1 MKTKALVLTFAVCAV
16 CTGSLVAQQTPSQEL
31 APIVAVEEQ
40 ERDLAKAERL
50 YKEAIGGG
58 KLSAAAKEMATLRL
72 AELLMKLGRSDEA
85 KQWMGKL
92 ASAQQGAVV
101 TLDDVTQQS
110 QERERQEAL
119 RAKARAL
126 VQKAMQQICPV
137 DYWVGTVGIVD
148 QELLRQIEWL
158 GDAAVPEIAA
168 VLAATKESL
177 AGKTA
182 SDLPALSSRGAPN
195 EENAKLEAVR
205 GLVGVLWNS
214 GSPAAR
220 AQLEAAYRDGSE
232 AFRMLLVCQ
241 AARHA
246 TSIRDLIVLWLQQDP
261 SDAVFWALAR
271 SGLFEPQGAGGQS
284 STQWATGRFVW
295 NEVAPETMLGAVERR
310 GPLVQGQV
318 LAALRP
324 SPDALGRI
332 VTFSAEVAPRACRLI
347 RALAKGTDPEPA
359 RLALRGLLLLQK
371 TPEGFECFVDHLGL
385 YGPDGYASWEGGPR
399 EWGTKEGNAYVFA
412 NKHALRLWPKLVA
425 AARLPL
431 TPSLRQW
438 LSNAIR
444 ACAQSL
450 DGAIVDD
457 LISIYDPRW
466 LDGALETLR
475 GRMDQSQAMRLL
487 EAFGRTNGPAL
498 QKGDPS
504 AHSWL
509 RALQDSDLP
518 PEALPLL
525 VSLQK
530 VAEGSDLSAWFDH
543 LVART
548 GNPEAAAWLVERAK
562 IASYVSRDLTNY
574 LLQLGRRTQAEPVR
588 AAMRQHAEK
597 VGSEAK
603 TRLYLALLSM
613 HDEATLTRIG
623 EVTESMPAVRH
634 DYATAK
640 EPKPVSPLGYLLMD
654 QPDPPHGFTE
664 AELLTFVRS
673 AEVLQRGGS
682 DSSLD
687 PARVPTPM
695 LMVLA
700 ERSELFVGR
709 VVYERSHEGERS
721 RSSSWQEAIAKRIAA
736 EEDMD
741 GPLHRWLRSA
751 LAKQGPALG
760 VVEHLGERDRG
771 TVRPQLER
779 WLAGDDAEMAWFA
792 FQKLSSMLPP
802 PDYEALTQSKH
813 AQVVEGAA
821 GSLMASG
828 TLSTATALRLLPKHS
843 DPDKV
848 VRYLGD
854 KFAVEAVPALLQ
866 LLQHEDSYLRQVASE
881 ALLKIRTVHEQKSYW
896 DRITKGLDA
905 SPTSAVEKLLLQ
917 AKPNAPTE
925 QRLLAITSL
934 GTLGVPEALPFLIE
948 WTQDADANIAKA
960 AKDAITQI
968 HLNPR
973 R

>member
-16 CTGSLVAQQTPSQEL
+16 CTGSLLAQQTPSQEL

-50 YKEAIGGG
+50 YKEAIDGG

-72 AELLMKLGRSDEA
+72 VELLTKLGKRDEA
-85 KQWMGKL
+85 KQWMEKL
-92 ASAQQGAVV
+92 ATAPQGAVV
-101 TLDDVTQQS
+101 TLDDATQASPQD
-110 QERERQEAL
+110 RERQEAL

-195 EENAKLEAVR
+195 EESAKLEAVR

-246 TSIRDLIVLWLQQDP
+246 NSIRDLIVLWLQQEP

-271 SGLFEPQGAGGQS
+271 SGLHEPKGGGGQGS
-284 STQWATGRFVW
+284 MQWANGRFVW

-310 GPLVQGQV
+310 GPLVQGQA
-318 LAALRP
+318 LAALRAL
-324 SPDALGRI
+324 PDALGRSG
-332 VTFSAEVAPRACRLI
+332 TFSAEVATRACRLI

-359 RLALRGLLLLQK
+359 RLALRGLIILQK

-385 YGPDGYASWEGGPR
+385 YGPDGYAGWEGGPR
-399 EWGTKEGNAYVFA
+399 EWGTKEGNDYVFA

-457 LISIYDPRW
+457 LVSIYDPRW
-466 LDGALETLR
+466 LAGALEALR

-487 EAFGRTNGPAL
+487 EAFGRTCGPAL

-504 AHSWL
+504 THPWL

-530 VAEGSDLSAWFDH
+530 VAEGSDISGWFDH

-562 IASYVSRDLTNY
+562 VDPSGSRDLTHY
-574 LLQLGRRTQAEPVR
+574 FLQLGRRTQAEPVR

-603 TRLYLALLSM
+603 SRLYLALLSM
-613 HDEATLTRIG
+613 RDEATLTRIG
-623 EVTESMPAVRH
+623 EGKENLPPARH
-634 DYATAK
+634 AYATAK
-640 EPKPVSPLGYLLMD
+640 DPKPITPLGYILMD

-664 AELLTFVRS
+664 AELLTFVRRTRL
-673 AEVLQRGGS
+673 EDRWI
-682 DSSLD
+682 DLD
-687 PARVPTPM
+687 PARVATPL

-700 ERSELFVGR
+700 EITTVALGR
-709 VVYERSHEGERS
+709 VSNQNGVVQGVASPGGG
-721 RSSSWQEAIAKRIAA
+721 SWQEAIAKRIAA
-736 EEDMD
+736 EEDLE
-741 GPLHRWLRSA
+741 GPLHRWLA
-751 LAKQGPALG
+751 DVAAKPGLAQRT
-760 VVEHLGERDRG
+760 VRHLGNRDLA
-771 TVRPQLER
+771 VIRPQLEHL
-779 WLAGDDAEMAWFA
+779 LAGDDAEGAMFA
-792 FQKLSSMLPP
+792 FLVLEDCEPA
-802 PDYEALTQSKH
+802 PDFAALTASKH
-813 AQVVEGAA
+813 KDVASLAA
-821 GSLMASG
+821 SRAMDRGNLPIAV
-828 TLSTATALRLLPKHS
+828 ALQLLPGFPAPEEIATYCGTK
-843 DPDKV
+843 
-848 VRYLGD
+848 L
-854 KFAVEAVPALLQ
+854 AVEAVPALLQ
-866 LLQHEDSYLRQVASE
+866 LLQHEKDSVREAASD
-881 ALLKIRTVHEQKSYW
+881 ALAKIRAVHEQRSYW

-917 AKPNAPTE
+917 SKPGAPPE

-948 WTQDADANIAKA
+948 WTQDADGNVAKA

>member
-50 YKEAIGGG
+50 YKEAIDGG

-72 AELLMKLGRSDEA
+72 AELLMKLGRRDEA

-110 QERERQEAL
+110 QDRERQEAL

-310 GPLVQGQV
+310 GPLVQGQA
-318 LAALRP
+318 LAALRAL
-324 SPDALGRI
+324 PDALGRSG
-332 VTFSAEVAPRACRLI
+332 TFSAEVATRACRLI

-487 EAFGRTNGPAL
+487 EAFGRTCGPAL

-504 AHSWL
+504 THSWL

-530 VAEGSDLSAWFDH
+530 LAEGSDLSAWFDH

-562 IASYVSRDLTNY
+562 IASYFSRDLTNY

-597 VGSEAK
+597 VGPEEKS
-603 TRLYLALLSM
+603 RLYLALLSM
-613 HDEATLTRIG
+613 HDEATLARIG
-623 EVTESMPAVRH
+623 EITENLRVARH

-640 EPKPVSPLGYLLMD
+640 EPELISPFYYVLMD
-654 QPDPPHGFTE
+654 QPDPPHGFSE
-664 AELLTFVRS
+664 AELLAFVRS
-673 AEVLQRGGS
+673 ARVFETSPKVEIV
-682 DSSLD
+682 D
-687 PARVPTPM
+687 PARVPTSL

-700 ERSELFVGR
+700 ERADPLFVI
-709 VVYERSHEGERS
+709 SRS
-721 RSSSWQEAIAKRIAA
+721 RSASSWQQVMAARIAE
-736 EEDMD
+736 EEDME

-771 TVRPQLER
+771 SVRPQLER

-843 DPDKV
+843 DPDKF

-917 AKPNAPTE
+917 AKPGAPTE

-948 WTQDADANIAKA
+948 WTQDADANVAKA

>member
-50 YKEAIGGG
+50 YKEAIDGG

-72 AELLMKLGRSDEA
+72 AELLTKLGKRDEA

-92 ASAQQGAVV
+92 ATAPQGAVV
-101 TLDDVTQQS
+101 TLDDATQASPQD
-110 QERERQEAL
+110 RERQEAL

-177 AGKTA
+177 AGKMA

-195 EENAKLEAVR
+195 EENAKLEALS

-246 TSIRDLIVLWLQQDP
+246 TSMRDLIVLWLQQEP

-271 SGLFEPQGAGGQS
+271 SGLFEPKGGGGHNNM
-284 STQWATGRFVW
+284 QWANNRFVW

-310 GPLVQGQV
+310 GPLVQGQA
-318 LAALRP
+318 LAALRAL
-324 SPDALGRI
+324 PDALGRSG
-332 VTFSAEVAPRACRLI
+332 TFSAEVATRACRLI

-399 EWGTKEGNAYVFA
+399 EWGTKEDNDYVFA

-431 TPSLRQW
+431 SPSLREW
-438 LSNAIR
+438 LSKAIR
-444 ACAQSL
+444 ACARSL

-457 LISIYDPRW
+457 LVSIYDPRW
-466 LDGALETLR
+466 SAGALEALR

-487 EAFGRTNGPAL
+487 EAFGRTCGPAL

-504 AHSWL
+504 THSWL
-509 RALQDSDLP
+509 RALEDSDLP

-530 VAEGSDLSAWFDH
+530 LAEGSDTSGWFRH

-562 IASYVSRDLTNY
+562 EDASGSRDLTDY

-597 VGSEAK
+597 VGPETRA
-603 TRLYLALLSM
+603 RLYLALLSM
-613 HDEATLTRIG
+613 RDEATLARIG
-623 EVTESMPAVRH
+623 EGKENLPAARH
-634 DYATAK
+634 AYATAK
-640 EPKPVSPLGYLLMD
+640 DPKPITPLGYILMD

-664 AELLTFVRS
+664 AELLAFVRS
-673 AEVLQRGGS
+673 ASVLGS
-682 DSSLD
+682 KQWQDAVD
-687 PARVPTPM
+687 PTRVATPM
-695 LMVLA
+695 LMALA
-700 ERSELFVGR
+700 EFSDMPVGR
-709 VVYERSHEGERS
+709 DYMDGGSYS
-721 RSSSWQEAIAKRIAA
+721 SSSWQQAMAKRIAG
-736 EEDMD
+736 EEDLQ
-741 GPLHRWLRSA
+741 GPLHRWLA
-751 LAKQGPALG
+751 DVAAKPGLAQRT
-760 VVEHLGERDRG
+760 VRHLGNRDLA
-771 TVRPQLER
+771 VIRPQLEHL
-779 WLAGDDAEMAWFA
+779 LAGDDAEGAMFA
-792 FQKLSSMLPP
+792 FLVLEDCEPA
-802 PDYEALTQSKH
+802 PDFAALTASKH
-813 AQVVEGAA
+813 KDVASLAA
-821 GSLMASG
+821 SRAMDRGNLPIAV
-828 TLSTATALRLLPKHS
+828 ALQLLPGFPAPEEIATYCGTK
-843 DPDKV
+843 
-848 VRYLGD
+848 L
-854 KFAVEAVPALLQ
+854 AVEAVPALLQ
-866 LLQHEDSYLRQVASE
+866 LLQHEKNSVREAASD
-881 ALLKIRTVHEQKSYW
+881 ALAKIRAVHEQRSYW
-896 DRITKGLDA
+896 DRVTKGLDA

-917 AKPNAPTE
+917 SKPGAPPE
-925 QRLLAITSL
+925 QRLLAIRSL
-934 GTLGVPEALPFLIE
+934 GALGVPEALPFLIE
-948 WTQDADANIAKA
+948 WTQDADGNVAKA

>member
-50 YKEAIGGG
+50 YKEAIDGG

-72 AELLMKLGRSDEA
+72 VELLTKLGKRDEA

-92 ASAQQGAVV
+92 ATAPQGAVV
-101 TLDDVTQQS
+101 TLDDATQASPQD
-110 QERERQEAL
+110 RERQEAL

-168 VLAATKESL
+168 VLVATKESL

-246 TSIRDLIVLWLQQDP
+246 TSMRDLVVLWLHQDP

-271 SGLFEPQGAGGQS
+271 SGLFEPKGGGGHNNM
-284 STQWATGRFVW
+284 QWANNRFVW

-310 GPLVQGQV
+310 GPLVQGQA
-318 LAALRP
+318 LAALRAL
-324 SPDALGRI
+324 PDALGRSG
-332 VTFSAEVAPRACRLI
+332 TFSAEVATRACRLI

-385 YGPDGYASWEGGPR
+385 YGPDGYAGWEGGPR
-399 EWGTKEGNAYVFA
+399 EWGTKEGNDYVFA

-438 LSNAIR
+438 LSKAIR

-457 LISIYDPRW
+457 LISIYDQRW

-487 EAFGRTNGPAL
+487 EAFGRTCGPAL

-504 AHSWL
+504 THSWL

-530 VAEGSDLSAWFDH
+530 VAEGSDNSGWFPP

-603 TRLYLALLSM
+603 SRLYLALLSM
-613 HDEATLTRIG
+613 HDEATLARVG

-664 AELLTFVRS
+664 AELLTFVRRTRL
-673 AEVLQRGGS
+673 EDRWI
-682 DSSLD
+682 DLD
-687 PARVPTPM
+687 PARVATPL

-700 ERSELFVGR
+700 ESSTVALGR
-709 VVYERSHEGERS
+709 VSNQNGVAQGVASPGGG
-721 RSSSWQEAIAKRIAA
+721 SWQEAIAKRIAA

-751 LAKQGPALG
+751 LAKPGPALAI
-760 VVEHLGERDRG
+760 VEHLDERDRG
-771 TVRPQLER
+771 SVRPQLER

-792 FQKLSSMLPP
+792 FQKLSSMQPP

-821 GSLMASG
+821 GSLMAGG

-866 LLQHEDSYLRQVASE
+866 LLQHEDSHLRQVASE

-917 AKPNAPTE
+917 AKPGAPAE

-948 WTQDADANIAKA
+948 WTQDADGNVAKA
-960 AKDAITQI
+960 AKAAITQI